1 MTALEVIGWYVLG
14 AGFVSVLVLTVAIHF
29 YGKVPPLL
37 DGTPLQSVLD
47 DNDRRHMV
55 DRCVAA
61 EQREVRAV
69 DELAVALEEIRALPT
84 IEPWRRWMP

>member
-47 DNDRRHMV
+47 DRDRRRRIDEADARLALLV
-55 DRCVAA
+55 EL
-61 EQREVRAV
+61 EQMWNLEPREPHA
-69 DELAVALEEIRALPT
+69 
-84 IEPWRRWMP
+84 